1 MTTAFWLAALAI
13 VALAWAIALPPLWR
27 GGGAGP
33 KPRREQN
40 IEIARARLQRL
51 EAQIRGGE
59 IDAEEA
65 ARFRVE
71 IERELLLDADADA
84 DAAAAE
90 ETPAQPR
97 RLPRAPLAA
106 AVICLPL
113 VAAALYA
120 ALGEPGALSA
130 APRPPDLAQAATT
143 LRERLQADDNEDGWI
158 LLGRAESELG
168 RFDAAAAAFARAIE
182 IGGETPAALALQ
194 VDALLMGAAARQEN
208 AAPATAAVFAPPMA
222 ADLIARAIEIDPD
235 HAPSLWLSG
244 LIAQSAGEH
253 EKAARFWRRLQA
265 IAPQPPPALAAMIAD
280 AEALAAAPGSILE
293 SKLESN
299 PESKFESPSESSPAL
314 LRVVV
319 DIDDSFADAIPPSA
333 ALFVFARAAAAE
345 GGPPLAVKRL
355 AAGGWPLT
363 VELSDADAMT
373 PNFSLSR
380 QGAPIV
386 VVARASKSG
395 RAREQAG
402 DWFGRSAPFS
412 APLSRALTV
421 TINRVVR

>member
-59 IDAEEA
+59 IDDEEA
-65 ARFRVE
+65 ARFRAE
-71 IERELLLDADADA
+71 IERELLLDADADS
-84 DAAAAE
+84 DDAAAE

-208 AAPATAAVFAPPMA
+208 AAPSTAAA
-222 ADLIARAIEIDPD
+222 LIARAIEIDPD

-253 EKAARFWRRLQA
+253 EKAAQFWRRLQA
-265 IAPQPPPALAAMIAD
+265 VAPQPPPALAAMIAD

-299 PESKFESPSESSPAL
+299 PESKSEAPSESPSAL

-319 DIDDSFADAIPPSA
+319 DIDDSFADSIPPSA
-333 ALFVFARAAAAE
+333 ALFVFARAAAGE

-355 AAGGWPLT
+355 DIGGWPLT

-395 RAREQAG
+395 RARAQAG
-402 DWFGRSAPFS
+402 DWFGQSAPFS
-412 APLSRALTV
+412 APLSGALTV

>member
-27 GGGAGP
+27 GCGAGP

-40 IEIARARLQRL
+40 IEIAHARLRRL

-65 ARFRVE
+65 ARFRAE
-71 IERELLLDADADA
+71 IERELLLDADSDEE
-84 DAAAAE
+84 AAAE
-90 ETPAQPR
+90 EETPAPPR

-194 VDALLMGAAARQEN
+194 VDALLMGAAARQET
-208 AAPATAAVFAPPMA
+208 AAPSTAAA
-222 ADLIARAIEIDPD
+222 LIARAIEIDPD

-253 EKAARFWRRLQA
+253 EKAAGFWRRLQA
-265 IAPQPPPALAAMIAD
+265 VAPQPPPALAAMIAD

-299 PESKFESPSESSPAL
+299 PESKSEAPPESSPAL

-319 DIDDSFADAIPPSA
+319 AIDDSFAASIPPSA
-333 ALFVFARAAAAE
+333 ALFVFARAAAGE

-402 DWFGRSAPFS
+402 DWFGQSASFS
-412 APLSRALTV
+412 APLSGALTV

>member
-65 ARFRVE
+65 ARFRAE
-71 IERELLLDADADA
+71 IERELLLDADADS
-84 DAAAAE
+84 DDSAAAE

-106 AVICLPL
+106 AVVCLPL

-208 AAPATAAVFAPPMA
+208 AAPATAAV
-222 ADLIARAIEIDPD
+222 LIARAIEIDPD

-253 EKAARFWRRLQA
+253 EKAAQFWRRLQA

-299 PESKFESPSESSPAL
+299 PESKSEAPPESSPAL

-333 ALFVFARAAAAE
+333 ALFVFARAAAGE

-355 AAGGWPLT
+355 APSGWPLA

-412 APLSRALTV
+412 APFSGALTV

>member
-59 IDAEEA
+59 IDDEEA
-65 ARFRVE
+65 ARFRAE
-71 IERELLLDADADA
+71 IERELLLDADADS
-84 DAAAAE
+84 DDAAAE

-208 AAPATAAVFAPPMA
+208 AAPATAAF
-222 ADLIARAIEIDPD
+222 LIARAIEIDPD

-253 EKAARFWRRLQA
+253 EKAAGFWRRLQA

-280 AEALAAAPGSILE
+280 AEALAAAPGSFLE

-299 PESKFESPSESSPAL
+299 PESKSEAPSESSPAL

-319 DIDDSFADAIPPSA
+319 DIDDSFAASIPPSA
-333 ALFVFARAAAAE
+333 ALFVFARAAAGE

-355 AAGGWPLT
+355 APSGWPLT

-402 DWFGRSAPFS
+402 DWFGQSAPLS
-412 APLSRALTV
+412 PPLSRALTV

>member
-65 ARFRVE
+65 ARFRAE
-71 IERELLLDADADA
+71 IERELLLDADADS
-84 DAAAAE
+84 DDAAAE
-90 ETPAQPR
+90 ETPAPPR

-106 AVICLPL
+106 AVVCLPL

-208 AAPATAAVFAPPMA
+208 AAPATAAF
-222 ADLIARAIEIDPD
+222 LIARAIEIDPD

-253 EKAARFWRRLQA
+253 EKAAGFWRRLQA

-280 AEALAAAPGSILE
+280 AEALAAASGSILE
-293 SKLESN
+293 SKLESK
-299 PESKFESPSESSPAL
+299 PESKSEAPSESSPAL

-319 DIDDSFADAIPPSA
+319 DIDDSFAASIPPSA
-333 ALFVFARAAAAE
+333 ALFVFARAAAGE

-355 AAGGWPLT
+355 AASGWPLT
-363 VELSDADAMT
+363 IELSDADAMT

-402 DWFGRSAPFS
+402 DWFGRSAPLS
-412 APLSRALTV
+412 PPLSRALTV

>member
-1 MTTAFWLAALAI
+1 MTTVFWLAALAI

-59 IDAEEA
+59 IDDEEA
-65 ARFRVE
+65 ARFRAE

-84 DAAAAE
+84 DAEAEE

-106 AVICLPL
+106 AVVCLPL

-208 AAPATAAVFAPPMA
+208 AAPATAAA
-222 ADLIARAIEIDPD
+222 LIARAIEIDPN

-253 EKAARFWRRLQA
+253 EKAAGFWRRLQA

-299 PESKFESPSESSPAL
+299 PESKSEAPPESSPAL

-319 DIDDSFADAIPPSA
+319 DIDDSFVDSIPPSA
-333 ALFVFARAAAAE
+333 ALFVFARAAAGE

-355 AAGGWPLT
+355 AADGWPLA

-412 APLSRALTV
+412 APLSGALTV

>member
-65 ARFRVE
+65 ARFRAE

-84 DAAAAE
+84 DAEAEE

-106 AVICLPL
+106 AVVCLPL

-208 AAPATAAVFAPPMA
+208 AAPATAAA
-222 ADLIARAIEIDPD
+222 LISRAIEIDPD

-253 EKAARFWRRLQA
+253 EKAAGFWRRLQA

-280 AEALAAAPGSILE
+280 AEALAAAPGSFLE

-299 PESKFESPSESSPAL
+299 PESKSEAPSESPPAL

-319 DIDDSFADAIPPSA
+319 DIDDSFADSIPPST
-333 ALFVFARAAAAE
+333 ALFVFARTAAGE

-355 AAGGWPLT
+355 AASGWPLV

-402 DWFGRSAPFS
+402 DWFGQSAPLS
-412 APLSRALTV
+412 PPLSRALTV

>member
-1 MTTAFWLAALAI
+1 MTTVFWLAALAI

-59 IDAEEA
+59 IDDEEA
-65 ARFRVE
+65 ARFRAE

-84 DAAAAE
+84 DSATEE

-106 AVICLPL
+106 AVVCLPL

-194 VDALLMGAAARQEN
+194 VDALLMGAAARQET
-208 AAPATAAVFAPPMA
+208 AAPSTAAA
-222 ADLIARAIEIDPD
+222 LIARAIEIDPN

-253 EKAARFWRRLQA
+253 EKAAQFWRRLQA

-293 SKLESN
+293 SKLESD
-299 PESKFESPSESSPAL
+299 PESKSESPSESSPAL

-319 DIDDSFADAIPPSA
+319 DIDDSFVDSIPPSA
-333 ALFVFARAAAAE
+333 ALFVFARAAAGE

-355 AAGGWPLT
+355 APSGWPLT

-412 APLSRALTV
+412 APLSGALTV

>member
-59 IDAEEA
+59 IDDEEA
-65 ARFRVE
+65 ARFRAE
-71 IERELLLDADADA
+71 IERELLLDADDDA
-84 DAAAAE
+84 DTAAAE
-90 ETPAQPR
+90 ETPAPPR

-208 AAPATAAVFAPPMA
+208 AAPAMAAV
-222 ADLIARAIEIDPD
+222 LIARAIEIDPD

-253 EKAARFWRRLQA
+253 EKAAGFWRRLQA

-299 PESKFESPSESSPAL
+299 PESKSEAPSESSPAL

-333 ALFVFARAAAAE
+333 ALFVFARAAAGE

-355 AAGGWPLT
+355 APSGWPLT

-412 APLSRALTV
+412 APLSGALTV

>member
-59 IDAEEA
+59 IDDEEA
-65 ARFRVE
+65 ARFRAE

-84 DAAAAE
+84 DAEAE
-90 ETPAQPR
+90 EEMPAQPR

-208 AAPATAAVFAPPMA
+208 AAPSTA
-222 ADLIARAIEIDPD
+222 ADLIARAIEIDPN

-253 EKAARFWRRLQA
+253 EKAAQFWRRLQA

-293 SKLESN
+293 SNLKSN
-299 PESKFESPSESSPAL
+299 PESKFEAPSESSPAL

-319 DIDDSFADAIPPSA
+319 DIDDSFAASIPPSA
-333 ALFVFARAAAAE
+333 ALFVFARAAARE

-355 AAGGWPLT
+355 APSGWPLT

-395 RAREQAG
+395 RARAQAG
-402 DWFGRSAPFS
+402 DWFGQSAPFS
-412 APLSRALTV
+412 APFSGALTV

>member
-40 IEIARARLQRL
+40 IEIARARLRRL

-59 IDAEEA
+59 IDDEEA
-65 ARFRVE
+65 ARFRAE

-84 DAAAAE
+84 DSATEE

-208 AAPATAAVFAPPMA
+208 AAPSTAAA
-222 ADLIARAIEIDPD
+222 LIARAIEIDPD

-253 EKAARFWRRLQA
+253 EKAAGFWRRLQA

-280 AEALAAAPGSILE
+280 AEALAAAPGSIGE

-299 PESKFESPSESSPAL
+299 PESKSESPPESSSAL

-319 DIDDSFADAIPPSA
+319 DIDDSFADSIPPSA
-333 ALFVFARAAAAE
+333 ALFVFARAAAGE

-412 APLSRALTV
+412 APLSGALTV

>member
-13 VALAWAIALPPLWR
+13 VVLAWAIALPPLWR

-59 IDAEEA
+59 IDDEEA

-71 IERELLLDADADA
+71 IERELLLDADNDA
-84 DAAAAE
+84 DDAAAE

-143 LRERLQADDNEDGWI
+143 LRERLQADDNENGWI

-208 AAPATAAVFAPPMA
+208 AAPSTAAF
-222 ADLIARAIEIDPD
+222 LIARAIEIDPG

-244 LIAQSAGEH
+244 LIAQSVGEH
-253 EKAARFWRRLQA
+253 EKAAGFWRRLQA
-265 IAPQPPPALAAMIAD
+265 VAPQPPPALAAMIAD
-280 AEALAAAPGSILE
+280 AEALAAAPGSIGE

-299 PESKFESPSESSPAL
+299 PESKSEAPPKSSPAL

-333 ALFVFARAAAAE
+333 ALFVFARAAAGE

-355 AAGGWPLT
+355 AAGGWPLA

-402 DWFGRSAPFS
+402 DWFGRSAPLS
-412 APLSRALTV
+412 PPLSGALTV

>member
-59 IDAEEA
+59 IDEEEA

-84 DAAAAE
+84 DSATEE
-90 ETPAQPR
+90 ETPAPPR

-106 AVICLPL
+106 AVVCLPL

-208 AAPATAAVFAPPMA
+208 AAPSTA

-253 EKAARFWRRLQA
+253 EKAAQFWRRLQA

-299 PESKFESPSESSPAL
+299 PESKSESPSESPPAL

-319 DIDDSFADAIPPSA
+319 DIDDSFAASIPPSA
-333 ALFVFARAAAAE
+333 ALFVFARAAAGE

-402 DWFGRSAPFS
+402 DWFGQSAPLS
-412 APLSRALTV
+412 PPLSRALTV

>member
-71 IERELLLDADADA
+71 IERELLLDADADSDA
-84 DAAAAE
+84 DSAAAE
-90 ETPAQPR
+90 ETPAPPR

-106 AVICLPL
+106 AVVCLPL

-208 AAPATAAVFAPPMA
+208 AAPASAAF
-222 ADLIARAIEIDPD
+222 LIARAIEIDPD

-253 EKAARFWRRLQA
+253 EKAAGFWRRLQA

-299 PESKFESPSESSPAL
+299 PESKSESPSELSPAL

-319 DIDDSFADAIPPSA
+319 DIDDSFADSIPPSA
-333 ALFVFARAAAAE
+333 ALFVFARAAAGE

-355 AAGGWPLT
+355 APSGWPLT

-402 DWFGRSAPFS
+402 DWFGQSAPLS
-412 APLSRALTV
+412 PPLSRALTV

>member
-59 IDAEEA
+59 IDDEEA
-65 ARFRVE
+65 ARFRAE
-71 IERELLLDADADA
+71 IERELLLDADNDA
-84 DAAAAE
+84 DDAAAE

-106 AVICLPL
+106 AVVCLPL

-194 VDALLMGAAARQEN
+194 VDALLMGAAARQET
-208 AAPATAAVFAPPMA
+208 AAPSTAAF
-222 ADLIARAIEIDPD
+222 LIARAIEIDPD

-253 EKAARFWRRLQA
+253 EKAAGFWRRLQA

-299 PESKFESPSESSPAL
+299 PESKSESPSESSPAL

-319 DIDDSFADAIPPSA
+319 DIDDSFADSIPPSA
-333 ALFVFARAAAAE
+333 ALFVFARAAAGE

-412 APLSRALTV
+412 APLSGALTV

>member
-59 IDAEEA
+59 IDDEEA
-65 ARFRVE
+65 ARFRAE
-71 IERELLLDADADA
+71 IERELLLDADADS
-84 DAAAAE
+84 DDAAAE

-106 AVICLPL
+106 AVVCLPL

-208 AAPATAAVFAPPMA
+208 AAPSTAAF
-222 ADLIARAIEIDPD
+222 LIARAIEIDPD

-253 EKAARFWRRLQA
+253 EKAAGFWRRLQA

-299 PESKFESPSESSPAL
+299 PESKSEAPSESSPAL

-319 DIDDSFADAIPPSA
+319 DIDDSFAASIPPSA
-333 ALFVFARAAAAE
+333 ALFVFARAAAGKAARRSRSS
-345 GGPPLAVKRL
+345 GWRRRL
-355 AAGGWPLT
+355 AAHGRVVGRGRDDSEFF
-363 VELSDADAMT
+363 VVAARRADCRRRAG
-373 PNFSLSR
+373 FEKRSR
-380 QGAPIV
+380 
-386 VVARASKSG
+386 ARASG
-395 RAREQAG
+395 RLVWAKRAVFRAV
-402 DWFGRSAPFS
+402 FGRVDGHDKPRR
-412 APLSRALTV
+412 PL
-421 TINRVVR
+421 I

>member
-71 IERELLLDADADA
+71 IERELLLDADNDA
-84 DAAAAE
+84 DDAAAE
-90 ETPAQPR
+90 ETPAPPR

-106 AVICLPL
+106 AVVCLPL

-194 VDALLMGAAARQEN
+194 VDALLMGAAARQET
-208 AAPATAAVFAPPMA
+208 AAPSTA
-222 ADLIARAIEIDPD
+222 ADLISRAIEIDPD

-253 EKAARFWRRLQA
+253 EKAAGFWRRLQA

-280 AEALAAAPGSILE
+280 AEALAAAPESILE
-293 SKLESN
+293 SNLKSN
-299 PESKFESPSESSPAL
+299 PESKSEAPSESSPAL

-333 ALFVFARAAAAE
+333 ALFVFARAAAGE

-355 AAGGWPLT
+355 APSGWPLT

-412 APLSRALTV
+412 APFSGALTV

>member
-40 IEIARARLQRL
+40 IEIAHTRLRRL

-59 IDAEEA
+59 IDDEEA
-65 ARFRVE
+65 ARFRAE
-71 IERELLLDADADA
+71 IERELLLDADAD
-84 DAAAAE
+84 DDSAAAE

-106 AVICLPL
+106 AVVCLPL

-194 VDALLMGAAARQEN
+194 VDALLMGAAARQET
-208 AAPATAAVFAPPMA
+208 AAPATA

-253 EKAARFWRRLQA
+253 EKAAGFWRRLQA
-265 IAPQPPPALAAMIAD
+265 VAPQPPPALAAMIAD

-299 PESKFESPSESSPAL
+299 PESKSESPSELSPAL

-319 DIDDSFADAIPPSA
+319 DIDDSFAASIPPSA

-395 RAREQAG
+395 RARAQAG
-402 DWFGRSAPFS
+402 DWFGQSAPFS
-412 APLSRALTV
+412 APLSGALTV

>member
-59 IDAEEA
+59 IDDEEA

-71 IERELLLDADADA
+71 IERELLLDADNDA
-84 DAAAAE
+84 DDAAAE

-106 AVICLPL
+106 AVVCLPL

-194 VDALLMGAAARQEN
+194 VDALLMGAAARQET
-208 AAPATAAVFAPPMA
+208 AAPSTAAF
-222 ADLIARAIEIDPD
+222 LIARAIEIDPD

-253 EKAARFWRRLQA
+253 EKAAGFWRRLQA

-280 AEALAAAPGSILE
+280 AEALAAAPGSIGE

-299 PESKFESPSESSPAL
+299 PESKSEAPSESSPAL

-319 DIDDSFADAIPPSA
+319 DIDDSFAASIPPSA
-333 ALFVFARAAAAE
+333 ALFVFARAAAGE

-355 AAGGWPLT
+355 AAGGWPLA

-412 APLSRALTV
+412 APLSGALTV

>member
-1 MTTAFWLAALAI
+1 MTTVFWLAALAI

-65 ARFRVE
+65 ARFRAE
-71 IERELLLDADADA
+71 IERELLLDADADS
-84 DAAAAE
+84 DDAAAE
-90 ETPAQPR
+90 ETPAPPR

-130 APRPPDLAQAATT
+130 AQRPPDLAQAATT

-194 VDALLMGAAARQEN
+194 VDALLMGAAARQET
-208 AAPATAAVFAPPMA
+208 AAPAMA
-222 ADLIARAIEIDPD
+222 AFLIARAIEIDPD

-253 EKAARFWRRLQA
+253 EKAAGFWRRLQA

-299 PESKFESPSESSPAL
+299 PESKSESPPESSPAL

-319 DIDDSFADAIPPSA
+319 DIDDSFAASIPPST
-333 ALFVFARAAAAE
+333 ALFVFARAAAGE

-402 DWFGRSAPFS
+402 DWFGRSAPLS
-412 APLSRALTV
+412 PPLSRALTV

>member
-65 ARFRVE
+65 ARFRAE
-71 IERELLLDADADA
+71 IERELLLDADADS
-84 DAAAAE
+84 DDAAAE
-90 ETPAQPR
+90 ETPAPPR

-106 AVICLPL
+106 AVVCLPL

-208 AAPATAAVFAPPMA
+208 AAPPTAAA
-222 ADLIARAIEIDPD
+222 LIARAIEIDPD

-253 EKAARFWRRLQA
+253 EKAAGFWRRLQA

-299 PESKFESPSESSPAL
+299 PESKSESPSESSPAL

-319 DIDDSFADAIPPSA
+319 DIDDSFADSIPPSA
-333 ALFVFARAAAAE
+333 ALFVFARAAAGE

-355 AAGGWPLT
+355 AA
-363 VELSDADAMT
+363 AA
-373 PNFSLSR
+373 
-380 QGAPIV
+380 
-386 VVARASKSG
+386 
-395 RAREQAG
+395 
-402 DWFGRSAPFS
+402 GRSRS
-412 APLSRALTV
+412 SCRTR
-421 TINRVVR
+421 TR

>member
-59 IDAEEA
+59 IDDEEA
-65 ARFRVE
+65 ARFRAE
-71 IERELLLDADADA
+71 IERELLLDADADS
-84 DAAAAE
+84 DDAAAE

-106 AVICLPL
+106 AVVCLPL

-208 AAPATAAVFAPPMA
+208 AAPSTAAF
-222 ADLIARAIEIDPD
+222 LIARAIEIDPN

-253 EKAARFWRRLQA
+253 EKAAGFWRRLQA
-265 IAPQPPPALAAMIAD
+265 VAPQPPPALAAMIAD
-280 AEALAAAPGSILE
+280 AEALAAAPGSFLE

-299 PESKFESPSESSPAL
+299 PESKSEAPSESSPAL

-319 DIDDSFADAIPPSA
+319 DIDDSFADSIPPSA
-333 ALFVFARAAAAE
+333 ALFVFARAAAGE
-345 GGPPLAVKRL
+345 GGPPLAVKRW
-355 AAGGWPLT
+355 AASGWPLT
-363 VELSDADAMT
+363 IELSDADAMT

-412 APLSRALTV
+412 APFSHALTV

>member
-1 MTTAFWLAALAI
+1 MTTVFWLAALAI

-59 IDAEEA
+59 IDDEEA
-65 ARFRVE
+65 ARFRAE
-71 IERELLLDADADA
+71 IERELLLDADS
-84 DAAAAE
+84 AAEE
-90 ETPAQPR
+90 ETPAPPR

-106 AVICLPL
+106 AVVCLPL

-194 VDALLMGAAARQEN
+194 VDALLMGAAARQET
-208 AAPATAAVFAPPMA
+208 AAPSTAAA
-222 ADLIARAIEIDPD
+222 LISRAIEIDPD

-253 EKAARFWRRLQA
+253 EKAAGFWRRLQA

-293 SKLESN
+293 SNLKSN
-299 PESKFESPSESSPAL
+299 PESKSEAPSESSPAL

-319 DIDDSFADAIPPSA
+319 DIDDSFADSIPPSA
-333 ALFVFARAAAAE
+333 ALFVFARAAAGE

-355 AAGGWPLT
+355 APSGWPLT

-412 APLSRALTV
+412 APFSGALTV

>member
-65 ARFRVE
+65 ARFRAE

-84 DAAAAE
+84 DADDAAAE
-90 ETPAQPR
+90 ETPAPPR

-106 AVICLPL
+106 AVVCLPL

-208 AAPATAAVFAPPMA
+208 AAPATAAF
-222 ADLIARAIEIDPD
+222 LIARAIEIDPD

-244 LIAQSAGEH
+244 LDCPKRGRARKSGAILAALAGNRSAT
-253 EKAARFWRRLQA
+253 AARV
-265 IAPQPPPALAAMIAD
+265 
-280 AEALAAAPGSILE
+280 GG
-293 SKLESN
+293 
-299 PESKFESPSESSPAL
+299 
-314 LRVVV
+314 
-319 DIDDSFADAIPPSA
+319 DDSRRRSA
-333 ALFVFARAAAAE
+333 RRRAGIDFGIKVGIESGIKIRSAVGIVARFVARCRRHRRFFRRFDSAVGGAVCFRARGGGGRRAAARGQAV
-345 GGPPLAVKRL
+345 GGGRL
-355 AAGGWPLT
+355 AAHGRVVGRGRDDSEFF
-363 VELSDADAMT
+363 VVAARRADCRRRAG
-373 PNFSLSR
+373 FEKRSR
-380 QGAPIV
+380 
-386 VVARASKSG
+386 ARASG
-395 RAREQAG
+395 RLVWAKRAVFRAA
-402 DWFGRSAPFS
+402 FGRVDGHDKPRR
-412 APLSRALTV
+412 PL
-421 TINRVVR
+421 I

>member
-1 MTTAFWLAALAI
+1 MTTVFWLAALAI

-65 ARFRVE
+65 ARFRAE

-84 DAAAAE
+84 DAEAEE

-208 AAPATAAVFAPPMA
+208 AAPATAAF
-222 ADLIARAIEIDPD
+222 LIARAIEIDPD

-253 EKAARFWRRLQA
+253 EKAAQFWRRLQA

-280 AEALAAAPGSILE
+280 AEALAAAPGSIGE

-299 PESKFESPSESSPAL
+299 PESKSESPSESSPAL

-319 DIDDSFADAIPPSA
+319 DIDDSFAASIPPSA
-333 ALFVFARAAAAE
+333 ALFVFARAAAGE

-402 DWFGRSAPFS
+402 DWFGQSAPLS
-412 APLSRALTV
+412 PPLSRALTV

>member
-13 VALAWAIALPPLWR
+13 VVLAWAIALPPLWR

-40 IEIARARLQRL
+40 IEIAHTRLRRL
-51 EAQIRGGE
+51 EAQIRSGE
-59 IDAEEA
+59 IDDEEA

-71 IERELLLDADADA
+71 IERELLLDADNDA
-84 DAAAAE
+84 DDAAAE
-90 ETPAQPR
+90 ETPAPPR

-208 AAPATAAVFAPPMA
+208 TAPATAAF
-222 ADLIARAIEIDPD
+222 LIARAIEIDPD

-253 EKAARFWRRLQA
+253 EKAAGFWRRLQA

-293 SKLESN
+293 SKLESK
-299 PESKFESPSESSPAL
+299 PESKSEAPSESPPAL

-319 DIDDSFADAIPPSA
+319 DIDDSFAASIPPSA
-333 ALFVFARAAAAE
+333 ALFVFARAAAGE

-355 AAGGWPLT
+355 APSGWPLT

-412 APLSRALTV
+412 APFSGALTV